1 MINKEMGFVVQIEHF
16 WDIILFKIIYLSIFP
31 NAFQFWSFFSL
42 GDGFVEWN
50 VLFFNSF
57 GRTGRSTILK
67 QWKKKNGIE
76 FVCRQRSSKQ
86 KILGGGGWGG

>member
-31 NAFQFWSFFSL
+31 NAFQVWSFFSL

-50 VLFFNSF
+50 VLF
-57 GRTGRSTILK
+57 
-67 QWKKKNGIE
+67 
-76 FVCRQRSSKQ
+76 
-86 KILGGGGWGG
+86 